1 MNMTRLATH
10 ATETR
15 VRRLRHGDLPDLLR
29 LEAEGDPHPWGE
41 ERLAA
46 FFTDHLATGLVTEEG
61 GEVVGFLLARHEPDN
76 LEVVKLVVAPHAR
89 RRKIG
94 SRLLARLGEGL
105 GRIRVDVPE
114 TDLEACLF
122 LKSLGFRAIGI
133 RQGEVGAGDVY
144 LFRYQSSLPATAG
157 VPG

>member
-1 MNMTRLATH
+1 MNMTRLATP
-10 ATETR
+10 ATEAR
-15 VRRLRHGDLPDLLR
+15 VRRLRHGDFPDLLR

-41 ERLAA
+41 ERLAV
-46 FFTDHLATGLVTEEG
+46 FFLGQASTGLVAEEG

-76 LEVVKLVVAPHAR
+76 LEVVKLAVAPHAR

-133 RQGEVGAGDVY
+133 RQGEDGAGDVY
-144 LFRYQSSLPATAG
+144 LFRYQSSLPAAA